1 MAFALDYP
9 ELEGLYSLAGGKFR
23 LTVLLQ
29 RRVNELVGGMPRLVR
44 VGQEHEKDYIYIA
57 VEELKRGLITLAEDD
72 ETVIKKDAKKKK

>member
-9 ELEGLYSLAGGKFR
+9 ELEGLYELAGGKFR

-44 VGQEHEKDYIYIA
+44 VGQDHEKDYIYIA
-57 VEELKRGLITLAEDD
+57 VEELKRGLIRLGEDD
-72 ETVIKKDAKKKK
+72 ETIIKTGQGK

>member
-29 RRVNELVGGMPRLVR
+29 RRVNELVGGMPRLVK
-44 VGQEHEKDYIYIA
+44 VGHEYEKDYIYIA
-57 VEELKRGLITLAEDD
+57 VGLPATDEIEKLIKLAPDD
-72 ETVIKKDAKKKK
+72 QSVIKTEK